1 MFFRKKKAPAQEA
14 PTGDKKKKKKS
25 GLINSLIVG
34 LVIGGAVGSIV
45 GKGLIEEKEKKS
57 KKD

>member
-1 MFFRKKKAPAQEA
+1 MFFRKKKAPAEQA
-14 PTGDKKKKKKS
+14 PDGKKKKKS
-25 GLINSLIVG
+25 GLVNSLIVG

-45 GKGLIEEKEKKS
+45 GKGLIEERENKR

>member
-1 MFFRKKKAPAQEA
+1 MFFRKKKAPAEQA
-14 PTGDKKKKKKS
+14 PEGKKKKKS
-25 GLINSLIVG
+25 GLVNSLIVG

-45 GKGLIEEKEKKS
+45 GKGLIEERENKR